1 MLFSVL
7 IPLYNAEK
15 YFSECLDSVLAQN
28 FYDFEIVIAD
38 DGSTDNSGTIADE
51 YQKKHPK
58 CIRVIHKENSGVLL
72 TRRRLMKESRGE
84 YIIWVDADDVI
95 KPNLMESLHREIISK
110 SPDVIIYNYEMF
122 DKPEK
127 IVRSLPLSHET
138 MIVGNDKHAVYTK
151 MLLGKDMNELWTKC
165 IKRSVIDIDADYS
178 RFKHVSN
185 GDDVFCLMPILDNA
199 KRIEYLDVPYYRY
212 RIVSNSITH
221 AKSYQCYYSYRTVYE
236 RIADYIAKWEFSEQ
250 ERAEV
255 KNRFANR
262 FVDCTVSCANDSK
275 TNYQTFLSF
284 VKDILEDEKRV
295 AVFSDSERKLP
306 SKVYQRYYKL
316 LINKKYYE
324 LYRSVKIITAIS
336 RMKSRKQR

>member
-28 FYDFEIVIAD
+28 FDDFEIVIAD
-38 DGSTDNSGTIADE
+38 DGSTDNSGAIADE

-138 MIVGNDKHAVYTK
+138 MIVGNEKHAVYTK
-151 MLLGKDMNELWTKC
+151 MLLDRDMNALVTKC
-165 IKRSVIDIDADYS
+165 YKRDLVDVNEDYSKYKDVKMGDDLFCLIPVISAAKKIEYIDIS
-178 RFKHVSN
+178 
-185 GDDVFCLMPILDNA
+185 
-199 KRIEYLDVPYYRY
+199 YYRY
-212 RIVSNSITH
+212 RMVDASITH
-221 AKSYQCYYSYRTVYE
+221 TNTYLSYYSYRTIYE
-236 RIADYIAKWEFSEQ
+236 RELDYAYRWGFTDNEID
-250 ERAEV
+250 RL
-255 KNRFANR
+255 KNKFAYRFI
-262 FVDCTVSCANDSK
+262 DCLVSYNS
-275 TNYQTFLSF
+275 S
-284 VKDILEDEKRV
+284 
-295 AVFSDSERKLP
+295 SERSYKGFKKLAVDIWNNENNHPIFMGELRFLP
-306 SKVYQRYYKL
+306 SKVYQHYYQFFIKKHFWRL
-316 LINKKYYE
+316 YIIINVVSVLSRIKKH
-324 LYRSVKIITAIS
+324 
-336 RMKSRKQR
+336 